1 MHECSG
7 THDFFTIAAEYTSK
21 ASATQV
27 GIYAILQAIARTTTC
42 QPSTCMR
49 GYAPLAEPLL
59 VELDPARQK
68 LMKSISTLCLSDQ
81 AALFDLL
88 YSDDVRKQEEGLA
101 MVNVIRLRGAVEVGL
116 DGTAALVAARLSDN
130 EAADEHALQSSY
142 SVALIRTVNGLTDR
156 QQVGNYMTSMKTLA
170 GRISLPYALIDV
182 RHEATHQQLPPLP
195 ALRQSAALLLHWLR
209 HNYWEPLLNETHENT
224 VSRCVQE
231 LQGFFVS
238 PNQLHPSEFVD
249 RLIAANCLT
258 GLPGAVVRVIY
269 RNRLSPADVFGES
282 GNRTEFR
289 RFLVGAIEGGLA
301 ESFRSSIVSPLFA
314 RLFSDA
320 VLSHYCIVNMVMHQS
335 GKLTNPQQFDLCIRW
350 LYAIL
355 DHIRAEPDKS
365 VEQLHLKAIQKALLA
380 VLANAAPPF
389 LLSLEQ
395 AYKKEGTQFTRL
407 DTSAEFT
414 LDDVISLTEPVASTS
429 TVPGTAQVSISDTP
443 SGCLVQFL
451 VDVLHKYH
459 LKLTGLQ
466 ILLGVQSSD
475 ASVIIHRSPANE
487 LIPIGVTSLLGS
499 MWTDDSRLRR
509 YYYGGLDADAPVL
522 HRDGDAP
529 LEAKLTEPPLKK

>member
-1 MHECSG
+1 
-7 THDFFTIAAEYTSK
+7 
-21 ASATQV
+21 
-27 GIYAILQAIARTTTC
+27 
-42 QPSTCMR
+42 
-49 GYAPLAEPLL
+49 
-59 VELDPARQK
+59 
-68 LMKSISTLCLSDQ
+68 MKSISTLCLSDQ

-88 YSDDVRKQEEGLA
+88 YSDDVKKREEGVA
-101 MVNVIRLRGAVEVGL
+101 MVNVIRLRGTVEVGL
-116 DGTAALVAARLSDN
+116 DGTAALLAAQLSDT

-209 HNYWEPLLNETHENT
+209 HNYWEPLLSETHENV
-224 VSRCVQE
+224 VSKCVQE

-282 GNRTEFR
+282 GDCTEFR
-289 RFLVGAIEGGLA
+289 RFLVGAVEGGLA
-301 ESFRSSIVSPLFA
+301 ESLRSSIVSPLFG

-320 VLSHYCIVNMVMHQS
+320 VLSHYCIVNMVMHQPS
-335 GKLTNPQQFDLCIRW
+335 KLTNPQQFDLCIKW

-355 DHIRAEPDKS
+355 DHIRAEADKS

-395 AYKKEGTQFTRL
+395 AYKKEGVRFIKL

-414 LDDVISLTEPVASTS
+414 LDDVISLKEPVASAS
-429 TVPGTAQVSISDTP
+429 AVPGAAQVSVSDTP
-443 SGCLVQFL
+443 SGPALGAKVFPAW
-451 VDVLHKYH
+451 DVLHKYH

-487 LIPIGVTSLLGS
+487 LIPIGATSLLGS

-522 HRDGDAP
+522 HRDGDAS
-529 LEAKLTEPPLKK
+529 LEAKLVEPPLKR